1 MKYIVPTTTRV
12 GASLVCEILSHL
24 TSQEINHCE
33 FDHPIGQRLSNANLD
48 KLLSTPGIVRTTS
61 AYAPDF
67 LLLPGSFHIISIQRQ
82 LLTTI
87 CSQLLFCKNVLRRD
101 NLPIPAAVK
110 RVLNAVG
117 NIDDT
122 GFLNLF
128 IEANEAWVL
137 DEARKWRRSNAVV
150 VNKKITQVKF
160 EKVSEE
166 PAELVKKLAKLVGAG
181 TVQIK
186 KAEEAAQFSVMRKK
200 FSEGTLRSGGLENYE
215 KMLDDGS
222 KAVIQRVLKQVNNER
237 IL

>member
-12 GASLVCEILSHL
+12 GSSLICEVLSHL

-33 FDHPIGQRLSNANLD
+33 FDHPIGQKVSETNLA
-48 KLLSTPGIVRTTS
+48 KLLATPGIVKTTS

-67 LLLPGSFHIISIQRQ
+67 LLLPGDFHIISIQRQ
-82 LLTTI
+82 LLPTI
-87 CSQLLFCKNVLRRD
+87 CSQLLFYKNVLRRD

-110 RVLNAVG
+110 RVLNSLGQV
-117 NIDDT
+117 DDI

-128 IEANEAWVL
+128 IEANQEWVL

-150 VNKKITQVKF
+150 LSRKMTQVKF
-160 EKVSEE
+160 EKVCQN
-166 PAELVKKLAKLVGAG
+166 PKELVKNLGRLVEASSA
-181 TVQIK
+181 QIQ
-186 KAEEAAQFSVMRKK
+186 KAEEAAQFNTMRKK

-215 KMLDDGS
+215 KLLDDAS
-222 KAVIQRVLKQVNNER
+222 KAVIQRVLAQVNNER